1 MFRCWR
7 REVDLK
13 KAIKDMRQVECVLQ
27 DMVSKYERIRKE
39 TMTKLK
45 QSDKKSRKLLHLK
58 KIKTLDYHIAQSEMK
73 IAACVHK
80 QYSLEQLE
88 ITRLQINAIKASTSV
103 FRSFSKYNPIH
114 KIEDLQ
120 DTMEELTEDLS
131 DVTNLLSSGTVEFDD
146 SELESEL
153 LAMEQEEPEG
163 AIEELP
169 RVPTHKPREV
179 RVSVPMQD
187 LPV

>member
-1 MFRCWR
+1 
-7 REVDLK
+7 
-13 KAIKDMRQVECVLQ
+13 
-27 DMVSKYERIRKE
+27 
-39 TMTKLK
+39 
-45 QSDKKSRKLLHLK
+45 
-58 KIKTLDYHIAQSEMK
+58 MK

-88 ITRLQINAIKASTSV
+88 VTRLQINAIKASTSV

-120 DTMEELTEDLS
+120 DTMQELTEDLS

-146 SELESEL
+146 AELESEL
-153 LAMEQEEPEG
+153 IEMEQEPEG

-169 RVPTHKPREV
+169 TVPTHKPRSV
-179 RVSVPMQD
+179 RLSVPQE

>member
-1 MFRCWR
+1 
-7 REVDLK
+7 
-13 KAIKDMRQVECVLQ
+13 MRQVECVLQ
-27 DMVSKYERIRKE
+27 DMVVKYERIRRE

-58 KIKTLDYHIAQSEMK
+58 KIKTLDYHIQQCEMK

-103 FRSFSKYNPIH
+103 FRSFSKYNPIN
-114 KIEDLQ
+114 KIEDLTDQ
-120 DTMEELTEDLS
+120 MEELTEDLS
-131 DVTNLLSSGTVEFDD
+131 DVTNLLTSGTIEFDD
-146 SELESEL
+146 DAL
-153 LAMEQEEPEG
+153 EQELVSLEQETEG
-163 AIEELP
+163 AMEELP
-169 RVPTHKPREV
+169 RVPTHKPREM
-179 RVSVPMQD
+179 RVTVPMQE

>member
-13 KAIKDMRQVECVLQ
+13 KAIKDMRQVEVVLQ
-27 DMVSKYERIRKE
+27 DMVTKYERIRRE
-39 TMTKLK
+39 TKVKFK
-45 QSDKKSRKLLHLK
+45 QADKKSRKLLHLK
-58 KIKTLDYHIAQSEMK
+58 KIKTLDYHINQCELK
-73 IAACVHK
+73 IATCVHK

-120 DTMEELTEDLS
+120 DEMHELTEDLS
-131 DVTNLLSSGTVEFDD
+131 DVTNLLSSGTIEFDD
-146 SELESEL
+146 DAL
-153 LAMEQEEPEG
+153 EQELIALEQESEG
-163 AIEELP
+163 AIEEMP
-169 RVPTHKPREV
+169 AVPTHKPMHV
-179 RVSVPMQD
+179 IVPQE

>member
-1 MFRCWR
+1 M
-7 REVDLK
+7 K
-13 KAIKDMRQVECVLQ
+13 QAIKEMRQVEAVLG
-27 DMVSKYERIRKE
+27 DMVSKYERIRRE
-39 TMTKLK
+39 TMIKLK
-45 QSDKKSRKLLHLK
+45 QADKKSRKLLHLK
-58 KIKTLDYHIAQSEMK
+58 KIKTLDFHIQQCEMK

-103 FRSFSKYNPIH
+103 FRSFSKYNPIN

-131 DVTNLLSSGTVEFDD
+131 DVTNLLSSGTVEFNEE
-146 SELESEL
+146 ELESEL
-153 LAMEQEEPEG
+153 LAMEQEPENT
-163 AIEELP
+163 IEELP
-169 RVPTHKPREV
+169 QVPTHKPRSV
-179 RVSVPMQD
+179 RLLVSQD

>member
-1 MFRCWR
+1 M
-7 REVDLK
+7 EV
-13 KAIKDMRQVECVLQ
+13 VLQ
-27 DMVSKYERIRKE
+27 DMVRKYERIRRE
-39 TMTKLK
+39 TKVKFK
-45 QSDKKSRKLLHLK
+45 QADKKSRKLLHLK
-58 KIKTLDYHIAQSEMK
+58 KIKTLDYHINQCELK

-120 DTMEELTEDLS
+120 DEMHELTEDLS
-131 DVTNLLSSGTVEFDD
+131 DVTNLLSSGTIEFDD
-146 SELESEL
+146 DAL
-153 LAMEQEEPEG
+153 EQELIALEQEPEG
-163 AIEELP
+163 AIEDLP
-169 RVPTHKPREV
+169 AVPTHKPINV
-179 RVSVPMQD
+179 RVPLE

>member
-1 MFRCWR
+1 MLRCFKR
-7 REVDLK
+7 RTVDLK
-13 KAIKDMRQVECVLQ
+13 KAIRDMRQVECVLQ
-27 DMVSKYERIRKE
+27 DMVSKYERIRRE
-39 TMTKLK
+39 TMLKLK
-45 QSDKKSRKLLHLK
+45 QADKKSRKLLHLK
-58 KIKTLDYHIAQSEMK
+58 KIKTLDFHIAQCELK

-103 FRSFSKYNPIH
+103 FRSFSKYNPIN

-146 SELESEL
+146 AELESEL
-153 LAMEQEEPEG
+153 LQMEQDPEG
-163 AIEELP
+163 AMEELP
-169 RVPTHKPREV
+169 QVPTHKPRTV
-179 RVSVPMQD
+179 RLPVPQD

>member
-13 KAIKDMRQVECVLQ
+13 KAIKDMRQVEAVLN
-27 DMVSKYERIRKE
+27 DMVSKYERIRRE
-39 TMTKLK
+39 TMLKLK
-45 QSDKKSRKLLHLK
+45 QADKRSRKLLHLK
-58 KIKTLDYHIAQSEMK
+58 KIKTLDFHIAQCELK
-73 IAACVHK
+73 IASCVHK

-103 FRSFSKYNPIH
+103 FRSFSKYNPVH
-114 KIEDLQ
+114 KIEDLTEQ
-120 DTMEELTEDLS
+120 MEELTEDLS

-146 SELESEL
+146 AELESEL
-153 LAMEQEEPEG
+153 LAMEQETEG
-163 AIEELP
+163 AMEELP
-169 RVPTHKPREV
+169 QVPTHKLREV